1 MLRVN
6 ADTRR
11 LAWDV
16 KLRDEVLMDDPFEA
30 LSMVVSTDEKKTI
43 PEAAVVK
50 VTADSGAFSKTI
62 TTLKA
67 LSGNGVEGRTQQ
79 LGAEEEQST
88 RSLTVYANNFSNAV
102 NVERYGID
110 AKEMDAYGIREKSKP
125 QLARWGKETM
135 GRYKREA
142 VCERF
147 SSNLVVAPTSLTQ
160 GINANL
166 FYAGVAAPV
175 TYDSTPGTYV
185 TNIVA
190 AAPGTP
196 AAGNRLSQSVL
207 DDLIETI
214 QLQRNIEG
222 IEMGGSTKWILMIP
236 TRQKKFILSP
246 GTSNFYETFK
256 DGDLRGPNNKVI
268 KHVIGS
274 YGPLLMIEDPRSPI
288 ATVGG
293 GAVSFAY
300 KGACDTENRN
310 LAACNTRFDVAM
322 ILCKGALYEYSMED
336 VHFEDEIQGYKKNQ
350 GIGMFCTKGWRVG
363 EFDLPSGSQTDS
375 SILAKSS
382 ALLLCGT
389 N

>member
-43 PEAAVVK
+43 PEAAVIK
-50 VTADSGAFSKTI
+50 VSADSGAFSKTI

-142 VCERF
+142 VCERY

-160 GINANL
+160 GINANV
-166 FYAGVAAPV
+166 FYAGVADPV
-175 TYDSTPGTYV
+175 VYDSTAATYV
-185 TNIVA
+185 TAIDA
-190 AAPGTP
+190 AAPATP
-196 AAGNRLSQSVL
+196 GATNRLSQSVL

-222 IEMGGSTKWILMIP
+222 IEIGGSTKWILMVP

-246 GTSNFYETFK
+246 GTSNFYETFR
-256 DGDLRGPNNKVI
+256 DGDVRGPNNKVL

-274 YGPLLMIEDPRSPI
+274 YGPILMIEDPRSPI
-288 ATVGG
+288 VTVNTT
-293 GAVSFAY
+293 VTFAY
-300 KGACDTENRN
+300 KGAGDTENRTLSADN
-310 LAACNTRFDVAM
+310 NRFDVAM
-322 ILCKGALYEYSMED
+322 LLGKGALYEYSMEE

-363 EFDLPSGSQTDS
+363 EFDLPSGSQTDT

-382 ALLLCGT
+382 ALLFCGT

>member
-6 ADTRR
+6 TDTRR

-43 PEAAVVK
+43 PEAAVIK

-142 VCERF
+142 VCERY

-160 GINANL
+160 GINANV

-175 TYDSTPGTYV
+175 VYDSTPATYV
-185 TNIVA
+185 TAIDA
-190 AAPGTP
+190 AAPATP
-196 AAGNRLSQSVL
+196 GATNRLSQSVL

-222 IEMGGSTKWILMIP
+222 IEIGGSTKWILMVP

-246 GTSNFYETFK
+246 GTSNFYETFR
-256 DGDLRGPNNKVI
+256 DGDVRGPNNKVL

-274 YGPLLMIEDPRSPI
+274 YGPILMIEDPRSPI
-288 ATVGG
+288 VTVNTT
-293 GAVSFAY
+293 VTFAY
-300 KGACDTENRN
+300 KGAGDTENRTLSADN
-310 LAACNTRFDVAM
+310 NRFDVAM
-322 ILCKGALYEYSMED
+322 LLGKGALYEYSMEE

-363 EFDLPSGSQTDS
+363 EFDLPSGSITDT

-382 ALLLCGT
+382 ALLFCGT

>member
-175 TYDSTPGTYV
+175 TYDSLPGTYV
-185 TNIVA
+185 TNIV
-190 AAPGTP
+190 

-222 IEMGGSTKWILMIP
+222 IEMGGSTKWILMVP

-300 KGACDTENRN
+300 KGAGDTENRN
-310 LAACNTRFDVAM
+310 LAAGNTRFDVAM
-322 ILCKGALYEYSMED
+322 ILGKGALYEYSMED

-363 EFDLPSGSQTDS
+363 EFDLPSGSTTDT